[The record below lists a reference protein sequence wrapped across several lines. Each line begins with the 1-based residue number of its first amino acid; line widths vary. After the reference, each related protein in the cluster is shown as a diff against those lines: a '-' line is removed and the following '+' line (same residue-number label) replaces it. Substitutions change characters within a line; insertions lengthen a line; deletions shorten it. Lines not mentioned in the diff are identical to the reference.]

1 MLSLP
6 LSDTAHPC
14 PSPPRRLD
22 GDRDTFYPSQLL
34 WLELQAPWK
43 EDQTHK
49 TNLLRGSMQVLARSH
64 RAGTS
69 TRPLAAGAQQIHR
82 LGWEQAGGA
91 RAHATPSAL
100 GTGSGARCQQGRHTD
115 IICTSPAA
123 CQVRGASQAPRAR
136 HRDGGHSPITELDF
150 KELWVHP
157 PCLDAAPPHQLQ

>member
-1 MLSLP
+1 MGDKVGMDFPAELSLLQLSHVIWARQNTTRALCQGCTATLPLP

-14 PSPPRRLD
+14 PSPPQRLD
-22 GDRDTFYPSQLL
+22 GGLDTFSPSQLL

-49 TNLLRGSMQVLARSH
+49 TNLLRGSMQILARSH

-91 RAHATPSAL
+91 GAHAPPVPLARAL
-100 GTGSGARCQQGRHTD
+100 EL
-115 IICTSPAA
+115 
-123 CQVRGASQAPRAR
+123 GAS
-136 HRDGGHSPITELDF
+136 
-150 KELWVHP
+150 
-157 PCLDAAPPHQLQ
+157 